1 MLVMQRIDWI
11 FSSINAI
18 HCCTP
23 YGVISPL
30 TLSVAG
36 FKYYQVEI
44 KQLECQSS
52 YANIYG
58 ATL

>member
-1 MLVMQRIDWI
+1 MLVTQRIDWI
-11 FSSINAI
+11 FSFINAI

-23 YGVISPL
+23 CGVISPV
-30 TLSVAG
+30 TLFIAG

-52 YANIYG
+52 YANVYG
-58 ATL
+58 ATV